1 MYEFMQIGMIVVLV
15 VVIVVLAILLVQ
27 SNNKE
32 KFCGTCQGLSNKVGV
47 DKKLL
52 SKLYQDGDLTEN
64 SPRERLRGWPLLTW
78 DSFQSYGDR
87 PNMCRQHLN

>member
-1 MYEFMQIGMIVVLV
+1 MQIGMIVLLLV
-15 VVIVVLAILLVQ
+15 VVVVLAVLLVQ
-27 SNNKE
+27 CHNKE